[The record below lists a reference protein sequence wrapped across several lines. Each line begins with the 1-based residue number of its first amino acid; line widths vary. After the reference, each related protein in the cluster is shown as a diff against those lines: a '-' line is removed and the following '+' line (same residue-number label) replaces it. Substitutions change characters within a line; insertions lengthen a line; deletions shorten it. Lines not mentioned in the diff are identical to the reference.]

1 MDIANH
7 HGSTEDDSILSRRRV
22 LLGGTT
28 LAAASALGVA
38 APARVAQAQAQPRP
52 APAAGR
58 PPNILVIWGDDI
70 GTWNIS
76 HNSRGMMGY
85 QTPNIDRIAREGLAF
100 TDYYGQ
106 QSCTAGRAAFI
117 GGNVPVRTGMTKVGL
132 PGAAQ
137 GWQKTDVTMA
147 TVLKAQGYAT
157 GQFGKNHQGDRDEH
171 LPTQHGFDE
180 FFGNLYHLNAE
191 EEPENEDYPKDPEF
205 RKRFGPRG
213 VIHSFADGR
222 IEDTGPL
229 TRKRMETVDA
239 ETLAKA
245 KDFITRQVQAGKP
258 FFTWW
263 NATRMHFRT
272 HVKPENRGKS
282 GQDEYSDGMVEHD
295 GQVGEL
301 LKLIDD
307 LGLANDT
314 IVLYSTDNGPHY
326 NTWPDSGTTP
336 FRSEKNSN
344 WEGAYRVPAF
354 VRWPG
359 HFPAGTTLNGIL
371 AHEDWLPTFAAVA
384 GLPDIKEKLL
394 SGVELNGRR
403 YRNYIDGYN
412 QLDYLTG
419 KVKESPRNEFWYV
432 NDDGQ
437 IVAARYKDWKVVF
450 LENRGQAF
458 GVWREP
464 FTELRVPLL
473 FNLRRDPFERA
484 QHNSNTYNDW
494 FIDRVFV
501 IVPIQG
507 LAAKFLATMKDYPPS
522 QSPGSFNLTKI
533 EEQLKSAVGN

>member
-1 MDIANH
+1 MAKN
-7 HGSTEDDSILSRRRV
+7 SILSRRNV

-28 LAAASALGVA
+28 LGAASALGSTA
-38 APARVAQAQAQPRP
+38 AIQMAQAQRQAQPS
-52 APAAGR
+52 GR

-85 QTPNIDRIAREGLAF
+85 LTPNIDRIAREGVGF

-117 GGNVPVRTGMTKVGL
+117 NGSVPVRTGMTKVGL

-147 TVLKAQGYAT
+147 TVLKSQGYAT

-171 LPTQHGFDE
+171 LPTVHGFDE
-180 FFGNLYHLNAE
+180 FFGTLYHLNAE
-191 EEPENEDYPKDPEF
+191 EEPENEDYPKTPEF
-205 RKRFGPRG
+205 REKYGPRG
-213 VIHSFADGR
+213 VIRSWANPDGTQR
-222 IEDTGPL
+222 IESAGPL
-229 TRKRMETVDA
+229 NKKRMETIDA
-239 ETLAKA
+239 ETLAAA
-245 KDFITRQVQAGKP
+245 KDFITRQVRAGKP

-272 HVKPENRGKS
+272 HVKAENRGKS

-295 GQVGEL
+295 MQVGEL
-301 LKLIDD
+301 LQLIDD

-314 IVLYSTDNGPHY
+314 IIMYSTDNGPHY
-326 NTWPDSGTTP
+326 NTWPDAGTTP

-344 WEGAYRVPAF
+344 WEGAYRVPTF

-359 HFPAGTTLNGIL
+359 HFPAGVTLTGIV
-371 AHEDWLPTFAAVA
+371 AHEDWLPTFAAAA
-384 GLPDIKEKLL
+384 GAPDIKEKLRK
-394 SGVELNGRR
+394 GVALNGRT

-412 QLDYLTG
+412 LLDYLSG
-419 KVKESPRNEFWYV
+419 KTKESPRNEFWYV

-437 IVAARYKDWKVVF
+437 VVAARYQDWKVVF

-464 FTELRVPLL
+464 FIELRAPLL

-494 FIDRVFV
+494 FISRIFV
-501 IVPIQG
+501 IVPIQEM
-507 LAAKFLATMKDYPPS
+507 AAKFLATMKEYPPS
-522 QSPGSFNLTKI
+522 QSPGSFNLSSI
-533 EEQLKSAVGN
+533 ERQLKNVNAGN